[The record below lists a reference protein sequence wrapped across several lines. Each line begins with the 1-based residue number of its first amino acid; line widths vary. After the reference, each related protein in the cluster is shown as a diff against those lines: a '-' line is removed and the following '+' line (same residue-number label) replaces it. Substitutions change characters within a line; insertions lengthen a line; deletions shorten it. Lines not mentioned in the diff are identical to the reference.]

1 MKDPFNEEHEIVKT
15 LRKVVR
21 TLYDI
26 FLSCP
31 FSYMYVISFF
41 FSHVE
46 HNLLLIYQMVQITS
60 CQAITI

>member
-26 FLSCP
+26 F
-31 FSYMYVISFF
+31 V
-41 FSHVE
+41 
-46 HNLLLIYQMVQITS
+46 LLATCM
-60 CQAITI
+60 

>member
-26 FLSCP
+26 FFKLS
-31 FSYMYVISFF
+31 F
-41 FSHVE
+41 
-46 HNLLLIYQMVQITS
+46 
-60 CQAITI
+60 